1 MYGICSFVVRP
12 ADRKVYTLFTNDS
25 SSRTRYKTSSSA
37 VADRPLDVS
46 CLSVRYLYLLLVTS
60 TSALPL
66 RTIKFCFLFFSSAF
80 NHAAGCDKQR
90 FTDQGRT
97 QEGADG
103 AKAPAPRNL
112 KKNNY
117 LLIQIRNI
125 LCFAV
130 CTKKSVSQSFYNNRF
145 YWLRCWSGT
154 LRCVAR
160 LLVRVTYLLFTT

>member
-37 VADRPLDVS
+37 VADRPRDIS
-46 CLSVRYLYLLLVTS
+46 CLSVRYLERSLLLLVTS
-60 TSALPL
+60 ASALPL

-80 NHAAGCDKQR
+80 NHAAGCDTQR

-97 QEGADG
+97 QEGLTG
-103 AKAPAPRNL
+103 LKPRPPRNL

-145 YWLRCWSGT
+145 Y
-154 LRCVAR
+154 
-160 LLVRVTYLLFTT
+160 